1 MAEEEPKKKINF
13 KKIALFGLGPI
24 VLIGI
29 GLGVGAF
36 LFMPTQ
42 TPVEQVEE
50 LIEKKLQQAGQLPS
64 AEGED
69 EAAAEPE
76 KVYKDTPSTDTF
88 VTSYYTFPDN
98 FTTNLKGS
106 KAFLQVSVGVSTQ
119 YDETVIENVEMH
131 QLALRSEVLGVVS
144 EFTVEE
150 VEGKTGRDQLA
161 DSIKNAINKRLEELE
176 GFGGVEGVYF
186 TAFVSVSY
194 THLTLPT
201 TVFV

>member
-1 MAEEEPKKKINF
+1 MAEEEEKKKFNI
-13 KKIALFGLGPI
+13 KKIALFGVGPI
-24 VLIGI
+24 ALVGI
-29 GLGVGAF
+29 GVGVGAF

-64 AEGED
+64 SPSEGE
-69 EAAAEPE
+69 AAGEPQ
-76 KVYKDTPSTDTF
+76 KQYKDTPSTETF

-161 DSIKNAINKRLEELE
+161 DGIKDAINKRLEDLE

-186 TAFVSVSY
+186 TAFV
-194 THLTLPT
+194 LQ
-201 TVFV
+201 

>member
-1 MAEEEPKKKINF
+1 MAEEEPKKKLNF

-24 VLIGI
+24 VLIGL

-64 AEGED
+64 TEGE
-69 EAAAEPE
+69 EEENAEPQ

-98 FTTNLKGS
+98 FTTNLKAS

-119 YDETVIENVEMH
+119 YDETVIENVELH

-144 EFTVEE
+144 EFTVEQ

-161 DSIKNAINKRLEELE
+161 DSIKDAINARLEELE
-176 GFGGVEGVYF
+176 GFGGVEGVFF
-186 TAFVSVSY
+186 TSFV
-194 THLTLPT
+194 LQ
-201 TVFV
+201 

>member
-64 AEGED
+64 SEGED

-161 DSIKNAINKRLEELE
+161 DGIKDAINKRLEDLE

-186 TAFVSVSY
+186 TAFV
-194 THLTLPT
+194 LQ
-201 TVFV
+201 

>member
-64 AEGED
+64 SEGED

-76 KVYKDTPSTDTF
+76 KNYKDTPSTDTF

-161 DSIKNAINKRLEELE
+161 DSIKDAINKRLEELE

-186 TAFVSVSY
+186 TAFV
-194 THLTLPT
+194 LQ
-201 TVFV
+201 

>member
-1 MAEEEPKKKINF
+1 MAEEEPKKKINL

-64 AEGED
+64 TEGED

-161 DSIKNAINKRLEELE
+161 DSIKDAINKRLEELE

-186 TAFVSVSY
+186 TAFV
-194 THLTLPT
+194 LQ
-201 TVFV
+201 

>member
-1 MAEEEPKKKINF
+1 MAEEEAKKKINF

-64 AEGED
+64 SEGED

-161 DSIKNAINKRLEELE
+161 DGIKDAINKRLEDLE

-186 TAFVSVSY
+186 TAFV
-194 THLTLPT
+194 LQ
-201 TVFV
+201 

>member
-1 MAEEEPKKKINF
+1 MAEEEPKKKLNF

-64 AEGED
+64 TEGEG
-69 EAAAEPE
+69 EENAEPQ
-76 KVYKDTPSTDTF
+76 KVYKDTPATDTF

-119 YDETVIENVEMH
+119 YDETVIENVELH

-144 EFTVEE
+144 EFTVEQ

-161 DSIKNAINKRLEELE
+161 DTIKDAINARLEELE
-176 GFGGVEGVYF
+176 GFGGVEGVFF
-186 TAFVSVSY
+186 TSFV
-194 THLTLPT
+194 LQ
-201 TVFV
+201 

>member
-42 TPVEQVEE
+42 TPVQQVEE

-64 AEGED
+64 SEGED

-161 DSIKNAINKRLEELE
+161 DGIKDAINRRLEDLE

-186 TAFVSVSY
+186 TAFV
-194 THLTLPT
+194 LQ
-201 TVFV
+201 

>member
-64 AEGED
+64 TEGED

-76 KVYKDTPSTDTF
+76 KVFKDTPSTDTF

-161 DSIKNAINKRLEELE
+161 DSIKDAINKRLEELE

-186 TAFVSVSY
+186 TAFV
-194 THLTLPT
+194 LQ
-201 TVFV
+201 

>member
-1 MAEEEPKKKINF
+1 MAEDEPKKKINF

-64 AEGED
+64 TEGED

-161 DSIKNAINKRLEELE
+161 DSIKDAINKRLEELE

-186 TAFVSVSY
+186 TAFV
-194 THLTLPT
+194 LQ
-201 TVFV
+201 

>member
-29 GLGVGAF
+29 GLVVVAF
-36 LFMPTQ
+36 LFMPTH

-50 LIEKKLQQAGQLPS
+50 LIDKNYQQAVQLPS
-64 AEGED
+64 SEGED

-161 DSIKNAINKRLEELE
+161 DGIKDAINKRLEDLE

-186 TAFVSVSY
+186 TAFV
-194 THLTLPT
+194 LQ
-201 TVFV
+201 

>member
-13 KKIALFGLGPI
+13 KKIVLFGLGPI

-36 LFMPTQ
+36 LFIPTQ

-64 AEGED
+64 TEGEGED
-69 EAAAEPE
+69 SAEPQ

-98 FTTNLKGS
+98 FTTNLKAS
-106 KAFLQVSVGVSTQ
+106 KAFLQISVGVSTQ
-119 YDETVIENVEMH
+119 YDETVIENVELH

-144 EFTVEE
+144 EFTVEQ

-161 DSIKNAINKRLEELE
+161 DSIKDAINARLEELE

-186 TAFVSVSY
+186 TSFV
-194 THLTLPT
+194 LQ
-201 TVFV
+201 

>member
-50 LIEKKLQQAGQLPS
+50 RIEKKLQQAGQLPS
-64 AEGED
+64 TEGED

-186 TAFVSVSY
+186 TAFV
-194 THLTLPT
+194 LQ
-201 TVFV
+201 

>member
-64 AEGED
+64 AEVKMR
-69 EAAAEPE
+69 PRLSQR
-76 KVYKDTPSTDTF
+76 K
-88 VTSYYTFPDN
+88 
-98 FTTNLKGS
+98 FTKIHRPRIL
-106 KAFLQVSVGVSTQ
+106 L
-119 YDETVIENVEMH
+119 
-131 QLALRSEVLGVVS
+131 
-144 EFTVEE
+144 
-150 VEGKTGRDQLA
+150 
-161 DSIKNAINKRLEELE
+161 
-176 GFGGVEGVYF
+176 
-186 TAFVSVSY
+186 
-194 THLTLPT
+194 
-201 TVFV
+201 

>member
-13 KKIALFGLGPI
+13 KKIALFGLGPV

-64 AEGED
+64 SEGED

-161 DSIKNAINKRLEELE
+161 DGIKDAINKRLEDLE

-186 TAFVSVSY
+186 TAFV
-194 THLTLPT
+194 LQ
-201 TVFV
+201 

>member
-1 MAEEEPKKKINF
+1 MAEEEPKKKINI

-24 VLIGI
+24 VLIGV

-64 AEGED
+64 EDGAGE
-69 EAAAEPE
+69 ESAEPE
-76 KVYKDTPSTDTF
+76 KVFKDTPSTDTF

-106 KAFLQVSVGVSTQ
+106 KAFLQISVGVSTQ
-119 YDETVIENVEMH
+119 YDETVIENVESH
-131 QLALRSEVLGVVS
+131 QLALRSEVIGTVS
-144 EFTVEE
+144 EFSVEQI
-150 VEGKTGRDQLA
+150 EGKTGRDELA
-161 DSIKNAINKRLEELE
+161 EKIKDAMNERLEELE
-176 GFGGVEGVYF
+176 GFGGVEGVFF
-186 TAFVSVSY
+186 TSFV
-194 THLTLPT
+194 LQ
-201 TVFV
+201 